1 MELNQK
7 LRGLSDK
14 NRMISKI
21 NRQLF
26 YLGSVFFMLT
36 LLVNC
41 GFYSMAGSIPPHI
54 RSISIPLLDNETA
67 EFGISEE
74 ITDNLLEKFT
84 DENILRV
91 VDEENSDSILR
102 GSIVQAEDIPYT
114 YSKEEVVGEYRFTIS
129 IDVEWVDVANDKIL
143 LQKIFKGWGAYGI
156 GGDISTDEIDNDGDG
171 LIDDEDSDEIG
182 DARSFA
188 TKIAVGKIA
197 QDILNDI
204 LTTW

>member
-1 MELNQK
+1 MGLNQK

-14 NRMISKI
+14 NRMRSKI
-21 NRQLF
+21 NRQLC
-26 YLGSVFFMLT
+26 YLGGV
-36 LLVNC
+36 LLMVTCLVSC

>member
-1 MELNQK
+1 
-7 LRGLSDK
+7 
-14 NRMISKI
+14 
-21 NRQLF
+21 
-26 YLGSVFFMLT
+26 
-36 LLVNC
+36 
-41 GFYSMAGSIPPHI
+41 MAGSIPPHI

>member
-21 NRQLF
+21 NRQFF
-26 YLGSVFFMLT
+26 YLGSVFFILT

>member
-1 MELNQK
+1 MKGNLK
-7 LRGLSDK
+7 RLFCYIGGVLF
-14 NRMISKI
+14 ISTF
-21 NRQLF
+21 L
-26 YLGSVFFMLT
+26 M
-36 LLVNC
+36 NC

-74 ITDNLLEKFT
+74 ITDNLLEKFN

-91 VDEENSDSILR
+91 VDEGNSDSILR
-102 GSIVQAEDIPYT
+102 GSIVQAEDVPYT
-114 YSKEEVVGEYRFTIS
+114 YSKEEVVGEYRFTVS
-129 IDVEWVDVANDKIL
+129 IEVEWVDVANDKIL
-143 LQKIFKGWGAYGI
+143 LQKKFKGWGAYGI
-156 GGDISTDEIDNDGDG
+156 GGDISTDDIDNDGDG
-171 LIDDEDSDEIG
+171 LIDEEDSDEIG

>member
-1 MELNQK
+1 M
-7 LRGLSDK
+7 S
-14 NRMISKI
+14 SKI
-21 NRQLF
+21 NRLLC
-26 YLGSVFFMLT
+26 YLGGVLFMVT
-36 LLVNC
+36 YLVNC

-102 GSIVQAEDIPYT
+102 GSIIQAEDIPYT

-171 LIDDEDSDEIG
+171 LTDDEDSDEIG